1 MRHTACARQGGHRN
15 AAKGACSGGQKTHRR
30 PACQKR
36 QGLTSGQTNDAKQG
50 QDISKQGATGF
61 ERQMSA
67 LRSWF
72 GRRLRN
78 PVDVDDAVQDV
89 WLRSHAHLDR
99 GAVDNVPA
107 YLFQTAQSVL
117 TDRARRAAVRR
128 EARHEALED
137 FHHPVEWIT
146 PERVLMGEEAV
157 ERIVARLG
165 DMPERTRDIFLLHRF
180 ENISYGEIAMKMGIS
195 VSAVEK
201 HIMKALLLLKE
212 ERA

>member
-1 MRHTACARQGGHRN
+1 
-15 AAKGACSGGQKTHRR
+15 
-30 PACQKR
+30 
-36 QGLTSGQTNDAKQG
+36 
-50 QDISKQGATGF
+50 
-61 ERQMSA
+61 MSA

-89 WLRSHAHLDR
+89 WLRSQSHLGR
-99 GAVDNVPA
+99 GAVDNIPA

-117 TDRARRAAVRR
+117 TDRARRASVRR
-128 EARHEALED
+128 EVYHEPLEE

-146 PERVLMGEEAV
+146 PERVLMGEEAMD
-157 ERIVARLG
+157 RIVARLG

-180 ENISYGEIAMKMGIS
+180 ENIGYGDIAMRMNIS

-201 HIMKALLLLKE
+201 HIMKALRLLTD
-212 ERA
+212 ERP